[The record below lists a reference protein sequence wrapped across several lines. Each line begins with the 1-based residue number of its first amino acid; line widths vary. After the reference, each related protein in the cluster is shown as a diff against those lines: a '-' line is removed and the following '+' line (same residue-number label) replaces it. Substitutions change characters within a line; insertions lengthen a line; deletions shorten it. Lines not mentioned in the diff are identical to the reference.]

1 MPHDLDRFVKAQFG
15 GYDSVL
21 AELRRGQ
28 KTGHWIWY
36 IFPQLAGLG
45 HSDVSRYYGIAS
57 LDEAKAY
64 VTHPVLGPRLREC
77 AAVVLSVS
85 GRTANEIMGSTDA
98 MKLRSCMT
106 LFHRAAPDEPL
117 FREVL
122 VRYYDGVA
130 DSRTD
135 ALLGLVPGQSH
146 QKAHFS
152 ARTSSAAYS
161 RTVPTPCQM
170 LSGQKAMCSAA
181 ILAADARRDPNGSG
195 DVRRQVRLV

>member
-1 MPHDLDRFVKAQFG
+1 MTHDLDRFVEAQFG

-45 HSDVSRYYGIAS
+45 RSEMSRFYGIAS

-64 VTHPVLGPRLREC
+64 LAHPMLGPRLREC
-77 AAVVLSVS
+77 AAAVQSVT
-85 GRTANEIMGSTDA
+85 GRTATEIMGPTDA
-98 MKLRSCMT
+98 MKLRSSVT
-106 LFHRAAPDEPL
+106 LFHRAAPDEPV

-135 ALLGLVPGQSH
+135 ALLGLVPG
-146 QKAHFS
+146 
-152 ARTSSAAYS
+152 
-161 RTVPTPCQM
+161 
-170 LSGQKAMCSAA
+170 
-181 ILAADARRDPNGSG
+181 
-195 DVRRQVRLV
+195 

>member
-1 MPHDLDRFVKAQFG
+1 MPHDLDRFVKAQSG
-15 GYDSVL
+15 DYASAL

-36 IFPQLAGLG
+36 ILPQLVGLG
-45 HSDVSRYYGIAS
+45 HSEMSRIYGIAS

-64 VTHPVLGPRLREC
+64 LAHPVLGPRLREC
-77 AAVVLSVS
+77 AAAVLAVT
-85 GRTANEIMGSTDA
+85 GRSANEIMGSTDA

-122 VRYYDGVA
+122 VRYFGGEA

-135 ALLGLVPGQSH
+135 ALLG
-146 QKAHFS
+146 
-152 ARTSSAAYS
+152 
-161 RTVPTPCQM
+161 
-170 LSGQKAMCSAA
+170 
-181 ILAADARRDPNGSG
+181 
-195 DVRRQVRLV
+195 